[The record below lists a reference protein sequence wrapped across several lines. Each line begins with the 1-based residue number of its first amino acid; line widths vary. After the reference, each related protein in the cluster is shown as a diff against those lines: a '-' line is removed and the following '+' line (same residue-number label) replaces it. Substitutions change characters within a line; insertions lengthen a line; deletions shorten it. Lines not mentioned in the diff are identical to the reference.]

1 MVERWSKVSDAQLKV
16 SSAGAGMILKGAKC
30 ANAMASDGSGIL
42 LLGGCKGYL
51 DIALEE
57 AERSRAAL
65 AEENNMLRRLFL
77 RAVNDG
83 QEVAHQLRIAADPD
97 LDLEAVGSVHIQQ
110 RQKLTQPI
118 AFTHD
123 SEHPIPACT
132 KRRCI

>member
-1 MVERWSKVSDAQLKV
+1 MVERWSKVSDAQLKI
-16 SSAGAGMILKGAKC
+16 SSTGAGMILKGAKC

-83 QEVAHQLRIAADPD
+83 QEVAHQLRLAADPD

-110 RQKLTQPI
+110 RQKLIQLI

-132 KRRCI
+132 ERCCI